1 MLLVDAI
8 ESQLYPLELW
18 PTYILTILFAY
29 DPQKPSALTQLEK
42 VIAFLFGNR
51 VPLTMAYQFFAACS
65 GFPLPLAK
73 RLFSYLYEIW
83 SQPDRRPPSDFLPN
97 YFDMR
102 ERRYRRV
109 DGFSYFPSTNLSPEI
124 GLEGTRFPNVI
135 RSILRRMNQTELREE
150 ED

>member
-1 MLLVDAI
+1 MLLVDAV

-18 PTYILTILFAY
+18 PAYILTILFTY
-29 DPQKPSALTQLEK
+29 DPQKPFALTQLEK
-42 VIAFLFGNR
+42 VIAFLFGSR
-51 VPLTMAYQFFAACS
+51 VPLTMAYHFFAACS

-73 RLFSYLYEIW
+73 ILFSYLYEIW
-83 SQPDRRPPSDFLPN
+83 SQPDRRPSFEYLPN

-109 DGFSYFPSTNLSPEI
+109 DGFSYFPSTDLSPEI

-135 RSILRRMNQTELREE
+135 RSILRGMNQTVLREE